1 MKTLGRTIHGE
12 IKRARVERVVQM
24 LLETDM
30 TVSQIAYALGWSSE
44 KHIAREFKAIKG
56 VTPLAF
62 RKRHTRLTVP

>member
-1 MKTLGRTIHGE
+1 
-12 IKRARVERVVQM
+12 
-24 LLETDM
+24 M

-56 VTPLAF
+56 MTPLAF